1 MGRLLAIWRSW
12 TPRRRAITLGATA
25 LAIAGVALAGY
36 LIFKRPGDV
45 SNPDVAFKREKQ
57 RKEKAETVDWP
68 LFGYDAARTKYL
80 PTDDVG
86 PPFRKL
92 WSWDS
97 GQLIEFSPIVVDD
110 RIYGMNNDALF
121 FALDA
126 DTGKILWRKQPAQLN
141 ASSPAYDKGRLYGV
155 SLEPGQAFAL
165 RAKDGKLIWRHPL
178 PGRAESSPI
187 VHKGKV
193 IFGCECAEV
202 IALDAQTG
210 KEKWSTPV
218 QAEVKAAPAIHKGV
232 AYVGDY
238 AGQMYAID
246 VQNGG
251 IEWQASD
258 QGSSF
263 GRGGRFYSTPAVA
276 FGRVYVGNVD
286 GRVYSFEASSGELAW
301 SQSTGDWVYGGVSAA
316 DPKGGPPA
324 VYAGSF
330 DGNAYAF
337 NAESGDVIWS
347 TDVGGIIS
355 GSGSIVGNVFYVAN
369 LGAGKTVGLDVVSGE
384 EVFEFD
390 RGEYNPAISDGRR
403 LYITGYS
410 SINALDPVRR
420 KKDKGKKGGKKKG
433 EGGGSGNGGDEGGD
447 AGGGGANK
455 KRGDKSNNG
464 GNRGN
469 RDGRRDGNGSG

>member
-12 TPRRRAITLGATA
+12 TPGRRAATLAATA
-25 LAIAGVALAGY
+25 LAVAGVALAGY
-36 LIFKRPGDV
+36 LVFKRPGDV

-57 RKEKAETVDWP
+57 RKERAETVDWP
-68 LFGYDAARTKYL
+68 VFGYDAARTKYL
-80 PTDDVG
+80 PTDDVR
-86 PPFRKL
+86 PPFKER

-97 GQLIEFSPIVVDD
+97 GQLIEFSPILVNDA
-110 RIYGMNNDALF
+110 IYGMNNDALF

-126 DTGKILWRKQPAQLN
+126 DSGKVLWRKSPGSLN

-155 SLEPGQAFAL
+155 NMEPPQAFAL

-178 PGRAESSPI
+178 PDRAESSPV

-193 IFGCECAEV
+193 IFGCACAEV
-202 IALDAQTG
+202 FALDAQTG

-218 QAEVKAAPAIHKGV
+218 AAEVKAAPAIHKGV

-251 IEWQASD
+251 MEWQASD

-276 FGRVYVGNVD
+276 FGRVYAGNVD
-286 GRVYSFEASSGELAW
+286 GRVYSFDASSGELAW
-301 SQSTGDWVYGGVSAA
+301 TQSTGDWVYGGVSAA

-324 VYAGSF
+324 IYAGSF
-330 DGNAYAF
+330 DRSAYAF
-337 NAESGDVIWS
+337 NAETGDVIWS

-355 GSGSIVGNVFYVAN
+355 GSGSIVGDVFYVAN
-369 LGAGKTVGLDVVSGE
+369 LGAGKTIGLDVVNGE
-384 EVFEFD
+384 KVFEFE
-390 RGEYNPAISDGRR
+390 RGEYNPAISDGQR
-403 LYITGYS
+403 LYVTGYS
-410 SINALDPVRR
+410 SINALDPVER
-420 KKDKGKKGGKKKG
+420 KGGGKKKG
-433 EGGGSGNGGDEGGD
+433 GARNKGKKQGGRRPGGGRQAS
-447 AGGGGANK
+447 
-455 KRGDKSNNG
+455 
-464 GNRGN
+464 
-469 RDGRRDGNGSG
+469 

>member
-1 MGRLLAIWRSW
+1 MGRLLTIWRSW
-12 TPRRRAITLGATA
+12 TPLRRAGALTATA
-25 LAIAGVALAGY
+25 LAAAGVALAGY
-36 LIFKRPGDV
+36 LVFKRPGDV
-45 SNPDVAFKREKQ
+45 SNPGAAFKREKQ
-57 RKEKAETVDWP
+57 REKAETVDWP
-68 LFGYDAARTKYL
+68 IFGYDAARTKYL

-86 PPFRKL
+86 PPFKER

-97 GQLIEFSPIVVDD
+97 GQLIEFSPIVVNDV
-110 RIYGMNNDALF
+110 IYGMNNDALF

-126 DTGKILWRKQPAQLN
+126 DTGKLLWRKQPGQLN

-165 RAKDGKLIWRHPL
+165 RAKDGKLLWRHPL

-202 IALDAQTG
+202 FALDAQTG

-218 QAEVKAAPAIHKGV
+218 EAEVKAAPAIHKGV

-238 AGQMYAID
+238 AGQIYAID

-251 IEWQASD
+251 LEWQASD

-276 FGRVYVGNVD
+276 FGRVYAGNVD

-324 VYAGSF
+324 IYAGSF
-330 DGNAYAF
+330 DQSAYAF
-337 NAESGDVIWS
+337 NAETGEVLWS

-355 GSGSIVGNVFYVAN
+355 GSGSVVGDVFYVAN
-369 LGAGKTVGLDVVSGE
+369 LGAGKTIGLDVVNGE
-384 EVFEFD
+384 KVFEFE
-390 RGEYNPAISDGRR
+390 RGEYNPAVSDGQR

-410 SINALDPVRR
+410 SINALDPVER
-420 KKDKGKKGGKKKG
+420 KGRGKRKGGDRNEGKKQ
-433 EGGGSGNGGDEGGD
+433 GGSN
-447 AGGGGANK
+447 AGGGR
-455 KRGDKSNNG
+455 RGG
-464 GNRGN
+464 
-469 RDGRRDGNGSG
+469 

>member
-1 MGRLLAIWRSW
+1 MSRLFAIWRSW
-12 TPRRRAITLGATA
+12 TPRRRLAVLGGAA
-25 LAIAGVALAGY
+25 LGVAGIALAGY
-36 LIFKRPGDV
+36 LVLKRPEDV

-57 RKEKAETVDWP
+57 QQEKAETVDWP
-68 LFGYDAARTKYL
+68 LFGYDPARTKYL
-80 PTDDVG
+80 PTDDVR
-86 PPFRKL
+86 PPYRRL

-97 GQLIEFSPIVVDD
+97 GQLIEFSPIVVNDA
-110 RIYGMNNDALF
+110 IYGMNNDALF

-126 DTGKILWRKQPAQLN
+126 ETGKVLWRKRPGQLN

-155 SLEPGQAFAL
+155 NLEPGQAFAL
-165 RAKDGKLIWRHPL
+165 RAKDGKLLWRHPL

-202 IALDAQTG
+202 FALDAQTG

-218 QAEVKAAPAIHKGV
+218 AAEVKAAPAIHKGV

-276 FGRVYVGNVD
+276 FGRVYAGNVD
-286 GRVYSFEASSGELAW
+286 GRVYSFDATTGELAW
-301 SQSTGDWVYGGVSAA
+301 SQSTGDWVYGGVTAA
-316 DPKGGPPA
+316 DPKGGPA
-324 VYAGSF
+324 AIYAGSF
-330 DGNAYAF
+330 DSNAYAF
-337 NAESGDVIWS
+337 DARSGEVLWS

-355 GSGSIVGNVFYVAN
+355 GSGSVIGDVFYVAN
-369 LGAGKTVGLDVVSGE
+369 LGAGKTVGLDVVNGE
-384 EVFEFD
+384 QVFDFD
-390 RGEYNPAISDGRR
+390 RGEYNPAVSDGQR

-410 SINALDPVRR
+410 SINALDPIKRER
-420 KKDKGKKGGKKKG
+420 GKKKGGKGKKRG
-433 EGGGSGNGGDEGGD
+433 GSKEGGSDRKNGGNKGG
-447 AGGGGANK
+447 AGGG
-455 KRGDKSNNG
+455 
-464 GNRGN
+464 
-469 RDGRRDGNGSG
+469 